1 MKLPHNADL
10 TRAVEIFGGGVHR
23 IVIVKDGT
31 DHVVGILSQSKLL
44 KFLWENGRSF
54 PILDQLYP
62 QTIKDLGIGSQQL
75 ISIKYSAL
83 CYQLSF
89 QWLTPYNSGDK
100 PLKEALKLMNTEG
113 VTSLAVVD
121 NQYNVVGNISNVD
134 VKVRNSFFAVMA
146 IAHQVPG

>member
-83 CYQLSF
+83 CYQLSL

>member
-83 CYQLSF
+83 CYQLSL
-89 QWLTPYNSGDK
+89 QLLTPYNSGDK